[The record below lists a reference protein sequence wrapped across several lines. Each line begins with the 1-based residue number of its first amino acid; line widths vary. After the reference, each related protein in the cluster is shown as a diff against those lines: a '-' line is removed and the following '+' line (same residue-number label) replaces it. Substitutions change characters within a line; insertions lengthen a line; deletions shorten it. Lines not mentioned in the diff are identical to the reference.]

1 MCTCRNITILSNTLA
16 NVNYAPII
24 VTSAVSVTIGNNT
37 IQDAMCKKPSIGQG
51 YKSVTFLPCLLCF

>member
-1 MCTCRNITILSNTLA
+1 MLCTRRNITILNNTLA

-37 IQDAMCKKPSIGQG
+37 IQDAMCQNPSIGQG
-51 YKSVTFLPCLLCF
+51 YK